1 MIESQLN
8 DRIAFKGFEFE
19 HLPHSRCGARVV
31 LGWPDGEEF
40 VGTAQAEDTQTGRLW
55 CAAEATAQALEQ
67 SVNHKIALKVMGVQT
82 ILEAE
87 TRIIVTLLSGRALS
101 EAQELVGS
109 CVVGEQSERSAAL
122 SVLKATN
129 RLMGKVISSR
139 PS

>member
-8 DRIAFKGFEFE
+8 DRIAFKGLEFE
-19 HLPHSRCGARVV
+19 HLPHSLCGARVV

-40 VGTAQAEDTQTGRLW
+40 EGTAQAEDTETGRLW
-55 CAAEATAQALEQ
+55 CAAEATARALEQ
-67 SVNHKIALKVMGVQT
+67 SVKHKIALRVVGVRT

-109 CVVGEQSERSAAL
+109 CLAAEQSERSAAL